1 MPEANLF
8 LVFLEPLNRAAIPY
22 MVTGSV
28 ASLVYG
34 EPRLTHDV
42 DLVVELNI
50 SRAGEFAGLFPME
63 QFYCPPEE
71 VIRIEALRET
81 RGHFNLIHH
90 ATGFKADIY

>member
-50 SRAGEFAGLFPME
+50 SPRASSRASSQWSSSTAHPRRSFG
-63 QFYCPPEE
+63 
-71 VIRIEALRET
+71 
-81 RGHFNLIHH
+81 
-90 ATGFKADIY
+90 